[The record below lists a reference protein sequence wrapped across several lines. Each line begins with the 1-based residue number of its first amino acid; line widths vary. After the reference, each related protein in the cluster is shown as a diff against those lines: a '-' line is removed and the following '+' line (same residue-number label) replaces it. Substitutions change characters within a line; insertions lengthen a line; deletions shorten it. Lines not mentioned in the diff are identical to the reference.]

1 MKKNIQNVTSQ
12 RFRTSF
18 WAVRATI
25 EISDEA
31 PQNEYIVSLG
41 HKHSELAINDFHPL
55 LDDQINY

>member
-1 MKKNIQNVTSQ
+1 MKKNIQSVTSQ

-31 PQNEYIVSLG
+31 PQNDYIVSLR
-41 HKHSELAINDFHPL
+41 HKHSELAIHDFHSL